1 MISRRRAR
9 ETPRIY
15 SSCIRTHTRI
25 LRINRCIYDV
35 ARDTTTHRRR
45 RVLQFRSSPFS
56 SLLVL
61 FLDPRAALIDESIVH
76 HRSLNRRSSQFHPL
90 LFFPFHASHSLS
102 LSFVSFRSVHVFP
115 SAHSSHIGP
124 FFLFPSF
131 SPFRVSIY
139 APFLSHRFSPFFFRP
154 VTSSI
159 VPAEDHRINE
169 PLVASSS
176 SSPETSR
183 LGPDI
188 LSVNSIKV
196 DTIA

>member
-102 LSFVSFRSVHVFP
+102 LSLFRFFPFGTRVSVRAFV
-115 SAHSSHIGP
+115 GP

-131 SPFRVSIY
+131 SPFRISIY